1 MPSEKSDPATGQ
13 PGEARVQAHI
23 KDVELEPKVEAIETL
38 LQPGGMSSKRAIAFL
53 ICLFGLGMVAYHLF
67 MGAFGGPEAFAY
79 RSTHVSFLLL
89 LTFLLYPT
97 GRKSW
102 KDPLNVFFLLD
113 ALIIVFLV
121 YAQTYIYLDIE
132 DLPMRTIN
140 PNLHDVIVGTG
151 IFLLVI
157 EATRRTV
164 GLPMALVAIFFS
176 LHALFAGHFPG
187 LMHGIDLSFNRF
199 IGIQFLEMDGI
210 YGIPVAM
217 MALYVVLFIIY
228 GSILGATKATNV
240 IVDLSIA
247 LTGWM
252 TAGPAKQSCV
262 SSALFGT
269 ISGSAVAN
277 VAVDGVFN
285 IPMMKRVG
293 FSGEEAAGIEAVTS
307 SGGQIMPPVM
317 GATAFVMAGI
327 LGVTYGEVCLR
338 AAFPAIL
345 YYASLFFVVHF
356 IGKRRGMKGAS
367 RSELPKILPTLK
379 NGITLFSIVFLIGL
393 LIAGY
398 QADYAVFWAIVA
410 VLVLSFF
417 SRSNRVSPVELLSSF
432 IDATRIICSVGAACA
447 CAGIIVAS
455 VTYSGL
461 GMHLTGAL
469 IELSHGQLWL
479 ALILTMIVALIL
491 GMGMTTTAVYITLAV
506 LIIPAIMK
514 MGVLPI
520 AAHMFCFYFG
530 VISNITPPVAVAA
543 FAAAGI
549 ARTNPMRT
557 GVEACKIGCV
567 AFVIPYMFVYGPEI
581 MLIGKP
587 LAVLEAL
594 VTATIGAFALGAG
607 VGNFLLT
614 HNRIPER
621 VMLFAAAVL
630 LIKPGWATDLIGL
643 VLIAAVLFSQY
654 WRLRRGAPVP
664 VFEGGKR

>member
-1 MPSEKSDPATGQ
+1 MTQKASNPTVGEV
-13 PGEARVQAHI
+13 GEAATLGHI
-23 KDVELEPKVEAIETL
+23 KDVELEPKVEAIETF
-38 LQPGGMSSKRAIAFL
+38 LQRGEPGSRRFVAFL
-53 ICLFGLGMVAYHLF
+53 ICFFGLGMVAYHLF
-67 MGAFGGPEAFAY
+67 TGAFGGPEAFAY
-79 RSTHVSFLLL
+79 RSTHVSFLLI

-102 KDPLNVFFLLD
+102 KDPLTVFFLLD
-113 ALIIVFLV
+113 LLIIFFVI
-121 YAQTYIYLDIE
+121 YSQTYIYLDIE
-132 DLPMRTIN
+132 DLPLRTIK
-140 PNLHDVIVGTG
+140 PTLHDTIVGAG

-164 GLPMALVAIFFS
+164 GFPMALVAIFFS
-176 LHALFAGHFPG
+176 VHALFAGHFPG
-187 LMHGIDLSFNRF
+187 LMHGIDMSFNRF
-199 IGIQFLEMDGI
+199 IGVQFLEMDGI

-217 MALYVVLFIIY
+217 MALYVVLFILY

-240 IVDLSIA
+240 IVDLAIS

-269 ISGSAVAN
+269 ISGSSVAN
-277 VAVDGVFN
+277 VAVDGIFN
-285 IPMMKRVG
+285 IPMMKKVG

-345 YYASLFFVVHF
+345 YYVSLFFVVHF
-356 IGKRRGMKGAS
+356 IGKRRGMRGAS
-367 RSELPKILPTLK
+367 RSELPRIIPTLK
-379 NGITLFSIVFLIGL
+379 KGITLLSIVFLIGL

-398 QADYAVFWAIVA
+398 QADYAVFWSIIG
-410 VLVLSFF
+410 VLALSFF
-417 SRSNRVSPVELLSSF
+417 SRSNRISPAELLSCL
-432 IDATRIICSVGAACA
+432 IDGTRIICSVGAACA

-469 IELSHGQLWL
+469 IELSQGQLWL
-479 ALILTMIVALIL
+479 ALVLTMIVALIL
-491 GMGMTTTAVYITLAV
+491 GMGMTTTAVYITLVV
-506 LIIPAIMK
+506 LIIPAIVK
-514 MGVLPI
+514 MGVMPM

-557 GVEACKIGCV
+557 GLEACKIGCV
-567 AFVIPYMFVYGPEI
+567 AFIIPYMFVYGPEI

-587 LAVLEAL
+587 AAVLQAL

-607 VGNFLLT
+607 VGNYLLI
-614 HNRIPER
+614 HNRLLER
-621 VMLFAAAVL
+621 LALLAAAGL
-630 LIKPGWATDLIGL
+630 LIKPGWITDVIGL
-643 VLIAAVLFSQY
+643 VLIGAVLLSQSY
-654 WRLRRGAPVP
+654 RLKSLGGAGFKPAHP
-664 VFEGGKR
+664 K

>member
-1 MPSEKSDPATGQ
+1 MAPNGSNLAASQ
-13 PGEARVQAHI
+13 PGEATIPAHI
-23 KDVELEPKVEAIETL
+23 KDVELEPKVEAIETF
-38 LQPGGMSSKRAIAFL
+38 LQKGSITPQRVIAFF
-53 ICLFGLGMVAYHLF
+53 ICLFGLGMVTYHLF
-67 MGAFGGPEAFAY
+67 TGAFGGPEAFAY
-79 RSTHVSFLLL
+79 RTTHVSFLLA

-102 KDPLNVFFLLD
+102 RDKLNVFFLLD
-113 ALIIVFLV
+113 AFIIAFVI
-121 YAQTYIYLDIE
+121 YAQAYIYLDIE
-132 DLPMRTIN
+132 DLPMRAIK
-140 PNLHDVIVGTG
+140 PNFHDMIVGAG
-151 IFLLVI
+151 IYFLVV

-164 GLPMALVAIFFS
+164 GLPMALVALFFS
-176 LHALFAGHFPG
+176 LHALYASYFPG

-199 IGIQFLEMDGI
+199 VGIQFLEMDGI
-210 YGIPVAM
+210 YGIPIAM
-217 MALYVVLFIIY
+217 MALYVVLFILY
-228 GSILGATKATNV
+228 GSILSATKATNV
-240 IVDLSIA
+240 IVDLSIS

-277 VAVDGVFN
+277 VAVDGIFN
-285 IPMMKRVG
+285 IPMMKKVG

-345 YYASLFFVVHF
+345 YYASLFFVVHS
-356 IGKRRGMKGAS
+356 IGKRRGMKGVS
-367 RSELPKILPTLK
+367 RSELPQVLPTLK
-379 NGITLFSIVFLIGL
+379 NGITLLSIVFLIGL
-393 LIAGY
+393 LVAGY

-410 VLVLSFF
+410 VLFISFF
-417 SRSNRVSPVELLSSF
+417 SRSNRVTPTELLSSF
-432 IDATRIICSVGAACA
+432 IDGTRVICSVGAACA
-447 CAGIIVAS
+447 CAGVIVAS

-479 ALILTMIVALIL
+479 ALVLTMIVALIL

-506 LIIPAIMK
+506 LIIPAIIK
-514 MGVLPI
+514 MGVLPM

-557 GVEACKIGCV
+557 GLEACKIGCV
-567 AFVIPYMFVYGPEI
+567 AFLIPYMFVYGPEI

-587 LAVLEAL
+587 LNVLQAL
-594 VTATIGAFALGAG
+594 VTATIGACALGAG

-614 HNRIPER
+614 HNHLVER
-621 VMLFAAAVL
+621 LALFAAAVL
-630 LIKPGWATDLIGL
+630 LIKPGWITDLIGL
-643 VLIAAVLFSQY
+643 VLIAAVLLSQY
-654 WRLRRGAPVP
+654 WRLKSFKQTPARV
-664 VFEGGKR
+664 

>member
-1 MPSEKSDPATGQ
+1 MTPDGSDLVTSQ
-13 PGEARVQAHI
+13 PGEARILPHI
-23 KDVELEPKVEAIETL
+23 KEAELGPKVEAIEAF
-38 LQPGGMSSKRAIAFL
+38 LQKRGIPSQRAIAFL
-53 ICLFGLGMVAYHLF
+53 ICLFGLGIVAYHLF
-67 MGAFGGPEAFAY
+67 MGAFGAPEAFAY
-79 RSTHVSFLLL
+79 RTTHVSFLLV

-102 KDPLNVFFLLD
+102 NDKLNVFFFLD
-113 ALIIVFLV
+113 ALIILFVI

-132 DLPMRTIN
+132 DLPMRTVN
-140 PNLHDVIVGTG
+140 PNFNDMIVGTG
-151 IFLLVI
+151 IYLLVI

-176 LHALFAGHFPG
+176 LHALYAGNFPG

-217 MALYVVLFIIY
+217 MALYVVLFILY

-240 IVDLSIA
+240 IVDLAIS

-262 SSALFGT
+262 SSALFGA

-277 VAVDGVFN
+277 VAVDGIFN
-285 IPMMKRVG
+285 IPMMKKIG
-293 FSGEEAAGIEAVTS
+293 FSGEEAGGIEAATS

-345 YYASLFFVVHF
+345 YYVSIFFVVHF
-356 IGKRRGMKGAS
+356 IGKRRGMKGVS
-367 RSELPKILPTLK
+367 RSELPKIIPTLK
-379 NGITLFSIVFLIGL
+379 NGITLLSIVLLIGL

-398 QADYAVFWAIVA
+398 QADYAVFWAIVG
-410 VLVLSFF
+410 VLILSFF
-417 SRSNRVSPVELLSSF
+417 SRSNRVTPVELFSSF
-432 IDATRIICSVGAACA
+432 IDGTRVICSVGAACA

-455 VTYSGL
+455 ITYSGL
-461 GMHLTGAL
+461 GMQLTGAL
-469 IELSHGQLWL
+469 IEISHGQLWL
-479 ALILTMIVALIL
+479 GLVLTMIVALIL

-506 LIIPAIMK
+506 LVIPAIIK
-514 MGVLPI
+514 MGVLPM

-557 GVEACKIGCV
+557 AVEACKVGCV
-567 AFVIPYMFVYGPEI
+567 AFIIPYMFVYGPEI
-581 MLIGKP
+581 MLIGDP
-587 LAVLEAL
+587 LDVVQTL
-594 VTATIGAFALGAG
+594 VTATIGVFAAGAG

-614 HNRIPER
+614 HNRLPER
-621 VMLFAAAVL
+621 LMLFAAAVL
-630 LIKPGWATDLIGL
+630 LIKPGWITDVIGL
-643 VLIAAVLFSQY
+643 LLLAAVLLSQY
-654 WRLRRGAPVP
+654 WRLRRGEPSPVP
-664 VFEGGKR
+664 SKT

>member
-1 MPSEKSDPATGQ
+1 MATNGSNLAGIQ
-13 PGEARVQAHI
+13 PGEATIPAHI
-23 KDVELEPKVEAIETL
+23 KDVELEPKVEAIETF
-38 LQPGGMSSKRAIAFL
+38 LQKGRITPQRIVAFF
-53 ICLFGLGMVAYHLF
+53 ICLFGLGMVTYHLF

-79 RSTHVSFLLL
+79 RSTHVSFLLA

-97 GRKSW
+97 GRESW
-102 KDPLNVFFLLD
+102 RDKLNVFFLLD
-113 ALIIVFLV
+113 AFIIAFVV
-121 YAQTYIYLDIE
+121 YAQAYIYLDIE
-132 DLPMRTIN
+132 DLPLRAIK
-140 PNLHDVIVGTG
+140 PNFHDMIVGAG
-151 IFLLVI
+151 IYFLVV

-164 GLPMALVAIFFS
+164 GLPMALVALFFS
-176 LHALFAGHFPG
+176 IHALFAGYFPG

-228 GSILGATKATNV
+228 GSILSATKATNV
-240 IVDLSIA
+240 IVDLAIS

-277 VAVDGVFN
+277 VAVDGIFN
-285 IPMMKRVG
+285 IPMMKKVG

-345 YYASLFFVVHF
+345 YYVSLFFVVHF
-356 IGKRRGMKGAS
+356 IGKRRGMKGVS
-367 RSELPKILPTLK
+367 RSELPRIIPTLK

-410 VLVLSFF
+410 VLILSFF
-417 SRSNRVSPVELLSSF
+417 SRSNRVTPAELLSSF
-432 IDATRIICSVGAACA
+432 IDGTRVICSVGAACA

-506 LIIPAIMK
+506 LIIPAIIK

-557 GVEACKIGCV
+557 GLQACKIGCV
-567 AFVIPYMFVYGPEI
+567 AFIIPYMFVFGPEI
-581 MLIGKP
+581 LLIGSP
-587 LAVLEAL
+587 LNVLQAL
-594 VTATIGAFALGAG
+594 VTATIGAFALGAA

-614 HNRIPER
+614 HNRLEER
-621 VMLFAAAVL
+621 LALFAGAVL
-630 LIKPGWATDLIGL
+630 LIKPGWITDLIGL
-643 VLIAAVLFSQY
+643 ALIVAVLLRQY
-654 WRLRRGAPVP
+654 WRLKNAKTAPA
-664 VFEGGKR
+664 RI

>member
-1 MPSEKSDPATGQ
+1 M
-13 PGEARVQAHI
+13 
-23 KDVELEPKVEAIETL
+23 
-38 LQPGGMSSKRAIAFL
+38 
-53 ICLFGLGMVAYHLF
+53 
-67 MGAFGGPEAFAY
+67 
-79 RSTHVSFLLL
+79 
-89 LTFLLYPT
+89 
-97 GRKSW
+97 
-102 KDPLNVFFLLD
+102 
-113 ALIIVFLV
+113 

-140 PNLHDVIVGTG
+140 PNSHDVIVGAG

-217 MALYVVLFIIY
+217 MALYVVLFILY

-240 IVDLSIA
+240 IVDLSIS

-277 VAVDGVFN
+277 VAVDGIFN
-285 IPMMKRVG
+285 IPMMKKVG

-345 YYASLFFVVHF
+345 YYVSLFFVVHF

-393 LIAGY
+393 LMAGY

-410 VLVLSFF
+410 VLALSFF

-432 IDATRIICSVGAACA
+432 IDATRVICSVGAACA

-479 ALILTMIVALIL
+479 ALVLTMIVALIL

-506 LIIPAIMK
+506 LIIPAIIK
-514 MGVLPI
+514 MGVLPM

-557 GVEACKIGCV
+557 RSGS
-567 AFVIPYMFVYGPEI
+567 
-581 MLIGKP
+581 LQ
-587 LAVLEAL
+587 
-594 VTATIGAFALGAG
+594 
-607 VGNFLLT
+607 
-614 HNRIPER
+614 
-621 VMLFAAAVL
+621 
-630 LIKPGWATDLIGL
+630 D
-643 VLIAAVLFSQY
+643 
-654 WRLRRGAPVP
+654 RLRGLRHSLHVRLRP
-664 VFEGGKR
+664 

>member
-1 MPSEKSDPATGQ
+1 M
-13 PGEARVQAHI
+13 
-23 KDVELEPKVEAIETL
+23 
-38 LQPGGMSSKRAIAFL
+38 
-53 ICLFGLGMVAYHLF
+53 
-67 MGAFGGPEAFAY
+67 
-79 RSTHVSFLLL
+79 
-89 LTFLLYPT
+89 
-97 GRKSW
+97 
-102 KDPLNVFFLLD
+102 
-113 ALIIVFLV
+113 

-140 PNLHDVIVGTG
+140 PNSHDVIVGAG

-217 MALYVVLFIIY
+217 MALYVVLFILY

-240 IVDLSIA
+240 IVDLSIS

-277 VAVDGVFN
+277 VAVDGIFN
-285 IPMMKRVG
+285 IPMMKKVG

-345 YYASLFFVVHF
+345 YYVSLFFVVHF

-379 NGITLFSIVFLIGL
+379 NGITLLSIVFLIGL
-393 LIAGY
+393 LMAGY

-432 IDATRIICSVGAACA
+432 IDGTRVICSVGAACA

-479 ALILTMIVALIL
+479 ALVLTMIVALIL

-506 LIIPAIMK
+506 LIIPAIIK
-514 MGVLPI
+514 MGVLPM

-557 GVEACKIGCV
+557 GIEACKIGCV

-581 MLIGKP
+581 MLIGTP
-587 LAVLEAL
+587 LAVLQAL

-621 VMLFAAAVL
+621 LMLFAAAVL
-630 LIKPGWATDLIGL
+630 LIKPGWITDLIGL
-643 VLIAAVLFSQY
+643 VLIAAVLSSQY

>member
-1 MPSEKSDPATGQ
+1 MATNGSNLAPSG
-13 PGEARVQAHI
+13 PGEATIPAHI
-23 KDVELEPKVEAIETL
+23 KDVELEPKVEAIESL
-38 LQPGGMSSKRAIAFL
+38 LQKGSITPQRIIAFF
-53 ICLFGLGMVAYHLF
+53 ICLFGLGMVTYHLF
-67 MGAFGGPEAFAY
+67 TGAFGGPEAFAY
-79 RSTHVSFLLL
+79 RTTHVSFLLV

-102 KDPLNVFFLLD
+102 KEKLNIFFLLD
-113 ALIIVFLV
+113 AFIIVFV
-121 YAQTYIYLDIE
+121 IYAQAYIYRDIE
-132 DLPMRTIN
+132 DLPLRAIK
-140 PNLHDVIVGTG
+140 PNFHDMIVGAG
-151 IFLLVI
+151 IYFLVV

-164 GLPMALVAIFFS
+164 GLPMALVALFFS
-176 LHALFAGHFPG
+176 LHALYASSFPG

-199 IGIQFLEMDGI
+199 VGIQFLEMDGI
-210 YGIPVAM
+210 YGIPIAM
-217 MALYVVLFIIY
+217 MALYVVLFILY

-240 IVDLSIA
+240 IVDLAIS

-285 IPMMKRVG
+285 IPMMKKVG

-345 YYASLFFVVHF
+345 YYVSLFFVVHF
-356 IGKRRGMKGAS
+356 IGKRRGMKGVS
-367 RSELPKILPTLK
+367 RSELPQILPTLK
-379 NGITLFSIVFLIGL
+379 NGITLLSIVFLIGL

-410 VLVLSFF
+410 VLVISFF
-417 SRSNRVSPVELLSSF
+417 SRSNRVTPTELLSSF
-432 IDATRIICSVGAACA
+432 IDGTRVICSVGAACA
-447 CAGIIVAS
+447 CAGVIVAS

-479 ALILTMIVALIL
+479 ALVLTMIVALIL

-506 LIIPAIMK
+506 LIIPAIIK
-514 MGVLPI
+514 MGVLPM

-557 GVEACKIGCV
+557 GLEACKIGCV
-567 AFVIPYMFVYGPEI
+567 AFLIPYMFVYGPEV

-587 LAVLEAL
+587 LNVLQAL
-594 VTATIGAFALGAG
+594 VTATLGALALGAG
-607 VGNFLLT
+607 VGNFFLT
-614 HNRIPER
+614 HNRLLER
-621 VMLFAAAVL
+621 LALLAAAFL
-630 LIKPGWATDLIGL
+630 LIKPGWVSDLFGL
-643 VLIAAVLFSQY
+643 VLIAAVLLRQS
-654 WRLRRGAPVP
+654 WRLKNAKTTPARI
-664 VFEGGKR
+664 